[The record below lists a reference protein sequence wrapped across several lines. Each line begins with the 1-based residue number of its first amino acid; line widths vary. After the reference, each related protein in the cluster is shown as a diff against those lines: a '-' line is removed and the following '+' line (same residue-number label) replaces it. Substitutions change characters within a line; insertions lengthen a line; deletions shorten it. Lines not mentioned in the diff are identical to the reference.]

1 MAKEHSTNPEYVE
14 RLVKLLSEDISA
26 EDLETIITNYHACDI
41 ADALEELTGEQRKKI
56 YAAVSDEELAEIFAY
71 LEEVGKYIEE
81 LPLER
86 AAEVVSWMDSDD
98 AVDVLEEI
106 DDTIENKIVDLM
118 DDESSE
124 DVKLIQS
131 YNEEEIGSKMTTNYV
146 VISND
151 MTVKQAM
158 KSLVEQARDNDNIS
172 TLYVVDRDEKFYGA
186 INLPD
191 LIIARADTPL
201 ESIITNS
208 YPTVYDHEKVS
219 DLLADL
225 QDYAE
230 DSFPVLDKDDHILG
244 IITAQDIIEATDEE
258 LGEDYAKL
266 AGLSGEEDL
275 HEKTFTSVKKRIP
288 WLIVLL
294 VLGLGVS
301 SVVGTFEHVVDLI
314 PLLFCFQSLILDMAG
329 NVGTQS
335 LAVTIRVLTD
345 EDLSVRDKLGLVL
358 KEIRVGMFNGL
369 ILGTLVI
376 TFITVYIMLAK
387 GQPFGHSLLISLCVA
402 AALVLAMIISS
413 FIGTIVPLILHR
425 INIDPAVASG
435 PLITTINDL
444 VAVVSYYSLAW
455 LLLVD
460 IFKLYR

>member
-1 MAKEHSTNPEYVE
+1 MKKEHSTNPEYVE
-14 RLVKLLSEDISA
+14 QLVKLLSEDNSA
-26 EDLETIITNYHACDI
+26 EELEKIIINYHPGDI
-41 ADALEELTGEQRKKI
+41 ADALEQLTPQQREKI
-56 YAAVSDEELAEIFAY
+56 YRAVSDEELAEIFAY
-71 LEEVGKYIEE
+71 LEEVGTYIEE

-106 DDTIENKIVDLM
+106 DDTMENKIVDLM

-124 DVKLIQS
+124 DIKLIQS
-131 YNEEEIGSKMTTNYV
+131 YDDDEIGSKMTTNYV
-146 VISND
+146 VIHNN
-151 MTVKQAM
+151 MTIKQAM
-158 KSLVEQARDNDNIS
+158 RSLTAQAADNDNIS
-172 TLYVVDRDEKFYGA
+172 TLYVIDDEDRFYGA
-186 INLPD
+186 ISLTD
-191 LIIARADTPL
+191 LIIARAETPL
-201 ESIITNS
+201 ENIITNS
-208 YPTVYDHEKVS
+208 YPTVYDHEKIS
-219 DLLADL
+219 DLLSDL

-230 DSFPVLDKDDHILG
+230 DSFPVLDKDNHILG

-275 HEKTFTSVKKRIP
+275 HEKTITSIKKRIP

-294 VLGLGVS
+294 FLGMGVS

-314 PLLFCFQSLILDMAG
+314 PLLVCFQSLILDMAG

-345 EDLSVRDKLGLVL
+345 EELSAKERIGLVF
-358 KEIRVGMFNGL
+358 KEIRVGLCNGL
-369 ILGTLVI
+369 ILGTMVI
-376 TFITVYIMLAK
+376 TFITAYIMLAK
-387 GQPFGHSLLISLCVA
+387 HQTFGHSLLISLCVA
-402 AALVLAMIISS
+402 AALILAMIISS
-413 FIGTIVPLILHR
+413 FVGTVVPLIFHR

-455 LLLVD
+455 LLLVEM
-460 IFKLYR
+460 FKLY

>member
-1 MAKEHSTNPEYVE
+1 MPKEHSTNPEYVE
-14 RLVKLLSEDISA
+14 QLVQLLAEDISA
-26 EDLETIITNYHACDI
+26 EELEKIITDYHACDI
-41 ADALEELTGEQRKKI
+41 ADALEKLTHDQREKI
-56 YAAVSDEELAEIFAY
+56 YSVVNDEELAEIFAY
-71 LEEVGKYIEE
+71 LEDVGQYIEE
-81 LPLER
+81 LPIER

-106 DDTIENKIVDLM
+106 DDTIEDKIVDLM

-131 YNEEEIGSKMTTNYV
+131 YDDKEIGSKMTTNYV
-146 VISND
+146 VIHNN

-158 KSLVEQARDNDNIS
+158 RSLVEQAEENDNIS
-172 TLYVVDRDEKFYGA
+172 TLYVLDDNDKFYGA
-186 INLPD
+186 ISLPD
-191 LIIARADTPL
+191 LIIARANTPL

-208 YPTVYDHEKVS
+208 YPTVYDHEKIS
-219 DLLADL
+219 DLLSDL

-244 IITAQDIIEATDEE
+244 VITAQDIIEATDEE

-266 AGLSGEEDL
+266 AGLTGEEDL

-314 PLLFCFQSLILDMAG
+314 PLLVCFQSLILDMAG

-345 EDLSVRDKLGLVL
+345 EELTGKDKLGLVF
-358 KEIRVGMFNGL
+358 KEIRVGLFNGL
-369 ILGTLVI
+369 ILGAMVI
-376 TFITVYIMLAK
+376 TFITGYIMLAK
-387 GQPFGHSLLISLCVA
+387 GQPFHHSILISLCVA
-402 AALVLAMIISS
+402 AALVLAMLISS
-413 FIGTIVPLILHR
+413 FIGTIVPLFFHK
-425 INIDPAVASG
+425 INVDPAVASG

-455 LLLVD
+455 LLLVE
-460 IFKLYR
+460 IFKLY

>member
-1 MAKEHSTNPEYVE
+1 MKKEHPTNPEYVE
-14 RLVKLLSEDISA
+14 QLIRLLSEDNTA
-26 EDLETIITNYHACDI
+26 EDLKKIAIDYHPGDI
-41 ADALEELTGEQRKKI
+41 ADALEQLTTHQREKI
-56 YAAVSDEELAEIFAY
+56 YSAVSDEGLAEVFAY
-71 LEEVGKYIEE
+71 LEDVGKYLKE

-98 AVDVLEEI
+98 AVDVLEEL
-106 DDTIENKIVDLM
+106 DDTMENKIVDLM

-124 DVKLIQS
+124 DIKLIQS
-131 YNEEEIGSKMTTNYV
+131 YEDDEIGALMTTNYV
-146 VISND
+146 VIHSN
-151 MTVKQAM
+151 MTIKQAM
-158 KSLVEQARDNDNIS
+158 RSLTAQAADNDNIS
-172 TLYVVDRDEKFYGA
+172 TLYVIDDQDKFYGA
-186 INLPD
+186 IKLTD
-191 LIIARADTPL
+191 LIIARADDPL

-208 YPTVYDHEKVS
+208 YPTVYDHEKIA
-219 DLLADL
+219 DRLIDL

-230 DSFPVLDKDDHILG
+230 DSFPVLDWEDHILG
-244 IITAQDIIEATDEE
+244 IITAQDITEATDEA

-275 HEKTFTSVKKRIP
+275 HEKTFTSIKKRIP

-294 VLGLGVS
+294 FLGMGVS

-314 PLLFCFQSLILDMAG
+314 PLLVCFQSLILDMAG

-345 EDLSVRDKLGLVL
+345 EELTAKERIGLVF
-358 KEIRVGMFNGL
+358 KEIRVGLCNGL
-369 ILGTLVI
+369 ILGTMVI
-376 TFITVYIMLAK
+376 TFITIYIMLAK
-387 GQPFGHSLLISLCVA
+387 HQTFGHSILISLCVA
-402 AALVLAMIISS
+402 AALILAMIISS
-413 FIGTIVPLILHR
+413 FVGTVVPLIFHR

-455 LLLVD
+455 LLLVEM
-460 IFKLYR
+460 FKLY